1 MSYIRT
7 LPNGK
12 FRAEVS
18 KNYTSIQSKTFTTHK
33 QADQWAYDVEKNT
46 VIILDLKPKKIRKLS
61 PAKVDALGG
70 CALFQKF
77 GIDLEFITFEV
88 YESLDLG

>member
-46 VIILDLKPKKIRKLS
+46 AIILDLKPKKIKKLS
-61 PAKVDALGG
+61 TVNVEELGG
-70 CALFQKF
+70 ITLFQKL
-77 GIDLEFITFEV
+77 GVEVEVVTFKALV
-88 YESLDLG
+88 FHGY

>member
-33 QADQWAYDVEKNT
+33 QAKHWANNVEKNIA
-46 VIILDLKPKKIRKLS
+46 IILELKPKKIKKLCS
-61 PAKVDALGG
+61 TYTHPCV
-70 CALFQKF
+70 
-77 GIDLEFITFEV
+77 
-88 YESLDLG
+88 S